1 MPNFAYTN
9 QTVFRPFSYQ
19 EMLAPILASTQ
30 AHQAL
35 ETAYSELDAQ
45 ANAVGALANETNDP
59 KTYAQYKAYESTLR
73 TQADA
78 LAKNGLTPGSRKTLL
93 DLRGRYS
100 SDIVPIQNAITR
112 RRELADEQRKALLQ
126 NPTLMF
132 QRDMNS
138 LSYDSSLDR
147 FLENPDYDY
156 GKTYSGALLTQQ
168 VSQAA
173 SNLAKELRS
182 VSTGR
187 LDTYTK
193 TFLQNYGFTSKQ
205 VLDAINN
212 PNRAQSQPVLNAIVE
227 QVIGSSGMR
236 NWADAD
242 TMNSAYDYARQ
253 GLWSAVG
260 QTNISTFDNY
270 GARLAAQQRVKE
282 EAAAEAAASHARKT
296 RGNLPIDI
304 HTLLSP
310 NVEGEAGTKRAK
322 EALDFFRIDPSTRR
336 AYKYIGVGLV
346 ESGHAVTARNKEGLN
361 KFRIWADNGK
371 MLTRYQ
377 FMQQGKERLDK
388 ERLGRYYDTEIV
400 KYASDLGFN
409 FEELRRKG
417 HVPTIGSMIYNA
429 KNINSTGS
437 PFSMGVMK
445 VSFKDNAKVL
455 QNLLPQ
461 LTQNEEETV
470 IKEVSSFDSTGKIK
484 DTGKIV
490 DLDTFVDSEGK
501 LKGIPLFFAAPNV
514 NTNGMLMKFNGKLYL
529 IPREKLGSLGNSA
542 YNIDIPALR
551 NAQEMK
557 RNLIATYGEDAY
569 YSSEVGMN
577 LEDIIDNSGANF
589 LRTAYNTL
597 GWSADAPVYDV
608 NFNSESQIP

>member
-78 LAKNGLTPGSRKTLL
+78 LAKNGLTPSSRKTLL

-187 LDTYTK
+187 LDAYTK

-236 NWADAD
+236 NWADTD

-253 GLWSAVG
+253 GLWSAIG
-260 QTNISTFDNY
+260 KSNIQQFEDY
-270 GARLAAQQRVKE
+270 GARLAAH
-282 EAAAEAAASHARKT
+282 AMASRQS
-296 RGNLPIDI
+296 GGENP
-304 HTLLSP
+304 LLSNAAIIP
-310 NVEGEAGTKRAK
+310 SPIYTPKELAK
-322 EALDFFRIDPSTRR
+322 VRNELSDTPAPIR
-336 AYKYIGVGLV
+336 GLSNYLV
-346 ESGHAVTARNKEGLN
+346 KNEYN
-361 KFRIWADNGK
+361 KFKKYFYRRPDGK
-371 MLTRYQ
+371 MVLSNAGWREYH
-377 FMQQGKERLDK
+377 
-388 ERLGRYYDTEIV
+388 
-400 KYASDLGFN
+400 
-409 FEELRRKG
+409 RKSTN
-417 HVPTIGSMIYNA
+417 VRDRIYHFLYGD
-429 KNINSTGS
+429 TGS
-437 PFSMGVMK
+437 
-445 VSFKDNAKVL
+445 
-455 QNLLPQ
+455 NLH
-461 LTQNEEETV
+461 
-470 IKEVSSFDSTGKIK
+470 SDFR
-484 DTGKIV
+484 
-490 DLDTFVDSEGK
+490 TFVDLNLGQRGVVQDNAFGRWQAENVG
-501 LKGIPLFFAAPNV
+501 AAFE
-514 NTNGMLMKFNGKLYL
+514 KFINKY
-529 IPREKLGSLGNSA
+529 ITQRPTQQDVRDASK
-542 YNIDIPALR
+542 YTQYDFPIALSD
-551 NAQEMK
+551 AQEWK
-557 RNLIATYGEDAY
+557 NKI
-569 YSSEVGMN
+569 
-577 LEDIIDNSGANF
+577 
-589 LRTAYNTL
+589 LRTAVDNKFEEVKFDPKSEMFVPTSNTL
-597 GWSADAPVYDV
+597 DV
-608 NFNSESQIP
+608 SDLVDDKYTISNINFSGFGPNGNGNTFDVINPKGETKTYRLNPGINSIAEANLAARLDYARKLEAIPQEGGYMQDNEGNNIFITRQQAEQEHHRALQEAQFFLSQLGVVNTIKPQEYRAVGY